1 MKTTPS
7 FNTRDYENTKFAQ
20 IIAIIIIVEV
30 FESKRVKN
38 KLLASTGKV

>member
-30 FESKRVKN
+30 FKSKKVKN
-38 KLLASTGKV
+38 NLSASTEKV